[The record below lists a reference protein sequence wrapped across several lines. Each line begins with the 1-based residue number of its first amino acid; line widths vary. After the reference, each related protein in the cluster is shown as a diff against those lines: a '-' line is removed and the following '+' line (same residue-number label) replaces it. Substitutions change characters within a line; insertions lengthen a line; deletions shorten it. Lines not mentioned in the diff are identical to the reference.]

1 MIALC
6 GVLALIIGLAVLAHK
21 RPNHRKRITSLL
33 AICIA
38 IEVGGLGYLLGY
50 QFGHFHGYM
59 EGLREC
65 KDSDAK
71 PSSASSG
78 SKTN

>member
-21 RPNHRKRITSLL
+21 RPSHRTWITALL
-33 AICIA
+33 AIGFA
-38 IEVGGLGYLLGY
+38 IEMGALGYL
-50 QFGHFHGYM
+50 FGHFEGYM
-59 EGLREC
+59 KGLREC

-78 SKTN
+78 SKAN